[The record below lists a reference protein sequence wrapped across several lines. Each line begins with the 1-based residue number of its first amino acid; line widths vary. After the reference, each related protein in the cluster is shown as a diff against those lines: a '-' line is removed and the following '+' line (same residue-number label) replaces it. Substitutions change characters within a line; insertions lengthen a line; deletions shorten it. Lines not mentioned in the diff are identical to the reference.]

1 MSIEG
6 RVYVWKISEG
16 PDEEGT
22 PQITGKI
29 VIAIQIVGEG
39 EASHPRI
46 CWHCH
51 KQVMLISLIKCYNY
65 LFLMLL
71 PLQLSPPLFSYF
83 LVLLLLLLDGKMFV
97 NIFIPIIGL
106 GTFMQEVLVVGFG
119 KRVLRID
126 TTKVGKVE
134 SFSAEDPLKC
144 PVEKLIDGVQ
154 FVGKH
159 DGEVT
164 DLSMCQWMTTRLV
177 SASMD
182 GTVCIFIM

>member
-1 MSIEG
+1 M
-6 RVYVWKISEG
+6 
-16 PDEEGT
+16 
-22 PQITGKI
+22 
-29 VIAIQIVGEG
+29 
-39 EASHPRI
+39 
-46 CWHCH
+46 
-51 KQVMLISLIKCYNY
+51 
-65 LFLMLL
+65 
-71 PLQLSPPLFSYF
+71 
-83 LVLLLLLLDGKMFV
+83 
-97 NIFIPIIGL
+97 
-106 GTFMQEVLVVGFG
+106 LVVGFG
-119 KRVLRID
+119 KRVLKID

-134 SFSAEDPLKC
+134 SYGTLKC